1 MRGSVSVEEQRQASA
16 RATDLVLTGVA
27 GASVLQASHGVIMNV
42 DLVA

>member
-1 MRGSVSVEEQRQASA
+1 MRGTITMEEQRQAAA

-27 GASVLQASHGVIMNV
+27 GAAALQASHGVLMNI

>member
-1 MRGSVSVEEQRQASA
+1 MRGSVSLEQDRNAAS

-27 GASVLQASHGVIMNV
+27 GASVLQSSHGVIMNV

>member
-27 GASVLQASHGVIMNV
+27 GAATLQASHGVIMNV